1 VKPSENNPEE
11 PLLLSGATALPPTF
25 VDRESERRRLR
36 EGILNGESL
45 VIEGPPGIG
54 KTALLSEVIHS
65 LPGELA
71 ARCLCVAGAKDF
83 QDLLR
88 RLIRALYEAE
98 EPRLRTQ
105 LHRVGV
111 SSLRFASWLKELPA
125 SRLRGTLYRAVEG
138 GGYRVFL
145 DHHPPLT
152 QAAAKVIKELF
163 WMRRTPMY
171 LVPQAGAERSIAR
184 FDRFFYWGDRE
195 LLILGPL
202 PRQAAKD
209 LLESCIER
217 FDLSQFDLTG
227 FREEVLE
234 LSKHVPGAITKM
246 CALAAS
252 PKYQYGSQIK
262 VKSAYIDYLMTGH
275 QLTAPLR
282 VTNSRRG
289 GEAKPARA
297 SSGSPALRQ
306 REPHPR

>member
-1 VKPSENNPEE
+1 VKPTENSPNQPS
-11 PLLLSGATALPPTF
+11 LLSEATVRRSTF
-25 VDRESERRRLR
+25 VDRESESRRLR

-45 VIEGPPGIG
+45 VIEGPRGIG
-54 KTALLSEVIHS
+54 KTALLSEVIQS
-65 LPGELA
+65 LPGEFA

-88 RLIRALYEAE
+88 RLLRALYEAQ

-105 LHRVGV
+105 LHRKGV
-111 SSLRFASWLKELPA
+111 SSLRFAGRLKELPA

-145 DHHPPLT
+145 DHLPPLT
-152 QAAAKVIKELF
+152 QASAKLIKELF
-163 WMRRTPMY
+163 WMRRTPVY
-171 LVPQAGAERSIAR
+171 LVPQAEAGRSLAR
-184 FDRFFYWGDRE
+184 FNHFFYWGDRE
-195 LLILGPL
+195 LVALGPL

-246 CALAAS
+246 CSLAAS
-252 PKYQYGSQIK
+252 PKYQCGSQIK
-262 VKSAYIDYLMTGH
+262 VKSAYIDYLITGH
-275 QLTAPLR
+275 QLTPPVH
-282 VTNSRRG
+282 VTISRRG
-289 GEAKPARA
+289 GEAKFARA
-297 SSGSPALRQ
+297 SSGSPARRQ
-306 REPHPR
+306 REPHPY